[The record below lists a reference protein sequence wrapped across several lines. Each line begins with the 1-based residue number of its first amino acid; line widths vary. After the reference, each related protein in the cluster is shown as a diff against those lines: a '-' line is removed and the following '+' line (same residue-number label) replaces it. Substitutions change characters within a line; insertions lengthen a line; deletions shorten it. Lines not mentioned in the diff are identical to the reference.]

1 MKPLLLLVIALLL
14 ASPVKADPAQEA
26 VTVIVKSSPQSS
38 FFSALTVRDKAGT
51 GQNILRSQAV
61 DDKTRPEWPRAYIRI
76 GAQEFTYDALS
87 RLYDQ
92 AGKRRLIPAAVARRL
107 EQWVGYVEKAHF
119 GRPLDWKQ
127 VSKTFRRLAH
137 ATVTDLETGKQF
149 LVQRRAGSRHADVQP
164 LTKRDTAILR
174 QIYDGEWSWRRRA
187 ILLTVDGQHFAA
199 SMHGMPHGAG
209 AIVGNDFPGHFC
221 IHFTGSATHRRREP
235 DPSHSL
241 MILKASG
248 KLREA
253 VLQASPAQLVDYI
266 LLSLREQDYATLRM
280 LTNGANLTFPLEDVA
295 SVRRVSAFGDE
306 AEADLLT
313 AELPV
318 TVATW
323 AAGKRPQKER
333 WIFTF
338 QRSSVL
344 ANWKLSELAKSPQ
357 AGERMQ
363 KSSPHGPG

>member
-1 MKPLLLLVIALLL
+1 
-14 ASPVKADPAQEA
+14 
-26 VTVIVKSSPQSS
+26 
-38 FFSALTVRDKAGT
+38 
-51 GQNILRSQAV
+51 
-61 DDKTRPEWPRAYIRI
+61 
-76 GAQEFTYDALS
+76 
-87 RLYDQ
+87 
-92 AGKRRLIPAAVARRL
+92 
-107 EQWVGYVEKAHF
+107 
-119 GRPLDWKQ
+119 
-127 VSKTFRRLAH
+127 
-137 ATVTDLETGKQF
+137 
-149 LVQRRAGSRHADVQP
+149 
-164 LTKRDTAILR
+164 
-174 QIYDGEWSWRRRA
+174 
-187 ILLTVDGQHFAA
+187 
-199 SMHGMPHGAG
+199 
-209 AIVGNDFPGHFC
+209 
-221 IHFTGSATHRRREP
+221 
-235 DPSHSL
+235 